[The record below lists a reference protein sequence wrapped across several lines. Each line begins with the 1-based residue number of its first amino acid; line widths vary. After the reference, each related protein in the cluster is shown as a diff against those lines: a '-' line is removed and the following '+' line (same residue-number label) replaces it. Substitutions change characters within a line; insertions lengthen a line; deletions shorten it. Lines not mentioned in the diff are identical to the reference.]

1 MEATPTERT
10 ERENQLDQSNG
21 DQIRVTRVKPKRLSK
36 RFRHVFVKRTTS
48 WQWTDH
54 WKSDWGEGERGG
66 GKKINANQIA

>member
-1 MEATPTERT
+1 MPSERT

-54 WKSDWGEGERGG
+54 L
-66 GKKINANQIA
+66 KKDGAKGCRKKN